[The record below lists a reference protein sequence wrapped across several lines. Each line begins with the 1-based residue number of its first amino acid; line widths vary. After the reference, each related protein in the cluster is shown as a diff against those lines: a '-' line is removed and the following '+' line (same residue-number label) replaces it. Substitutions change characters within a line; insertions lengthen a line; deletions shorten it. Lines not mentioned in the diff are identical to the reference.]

1 MAIFSL
7 SGGLLYHL
15 KALRYRHELW
25 APFRRHVATWL
36 AGALP
41 DGGELVLVGP
51 SAGHCL
57 PLLQLERFDRLS
69 VLEPDPIA
77 RWLLGARL
85 AHPRLEVEHRDLLVE
100 PLLSGRTGL
109 DALLE
114 RRPNASVLFC
124 DLLGQVQL
132 ELSEERQARFQREFR
147 RRILPLLAE
156 RRWASF
162 HDRWSLDRDLDAPRL
177 PSVVGFNYVP
187 SEDELGAAWFG
198 PDGST
203 VTVLDHATSELF
215 PQPGS
220 RRYFA
225 WQITPQALHIVE
237 AVSG

>member
-1 MAIFSL
+1 LNRFER
-7 SGGLLYHL
+7 LY
-15 KALRYRHELW
+15 
-25 APFRRHVATWL
+25 
-36 AGALP
+36 
-41 DGGELVLVGP
+41 
-51 SAGHCL
+51 
-57 PLLQLERFDRLS
+57 

-85 AHPRLEVEHRDLLVE
+85 SHPRLQLEHRDLLVE
-100 PLLSGRTGL
+100 PLLSGRAGL
-109 DALLE
+109 DELLL
-114 RRPNASVLFC
+114 RRPRASVLFC

-132 ELSEERQARFQREFR
+132 ELSDHQQSRFQSEFR

-162 HDRWSLDRDLDAPRL
+162 HDRWSLDRGLDAPRL

-187 SEDELGAAWFG
+187 KDGELGAAWFG
-198 PDGST
+198 PEGAT

-215 PQPGS
+215 PDPGA

-225 WQITPQALHIVE
+225 WQLTPQALHIVE

>member
-1 MAIFSL
+1 MSLFSL

-15 KALRYRHELW
+15 KALRYGPELW
-25 APFRRHVATWL
+25 APFRHQVANWL

-41 DGGELVLVGP
+41 AGGELVLVGP

-57 PLLQLERFDRLS
+57 PLAQLKRFERLL

-77 RWLLGARL
+77 RRLLRSRL
-85 AHPRLEVEHRDLLVE
+85 SHPRLQLEYRDLLVE
-100 PLLSGRTGL
+100 PLMSGRAGL
-109 DALLE
+109 DVVLE
-114 RRPNASVLFC
+114 RRPDASVLFC

-132 ELSEERQARFQREFR
+132 ELSDEQQARFQDEFR
-147 RRILPLLAE
+147 RRILPRLDG

-162 HDRWSLDRDLDAPRL
+162 HDRWSLDRDLHQPPL

-187 SEDELGAAWFG
+187 QDDELGAAWFG
-198 PDGST
+198 PQGPP

-215 PQPGS
+215 PAPGS